1 MMTDPIADM
10 LTRMRNAIRARK
22 RYVDVPASKIKAHI
36 TRILLER
43 GYVKNVKFIE
53 SNVQG
58 TLRIYLKYTEDN
70 VSAIEGLKRVSMPSR
85 RVYVTRRSIP
95 RVMGGYG
102 TAVTAWV
109 YGDNSGHYLS
119 AWIEDA
125 AGRERGLGGE
135 VLCYIW

>member
-10 LTRMRNAIRARK
+10 LTRMRNAIRAK
-22 RYVDVPASKIKAHI
+22 KSYVDVPASRMKAHI
-36 TRILLER
+36 ARILLER

-53 SNVQG
+53 SDVQG

-95 RVMGGYG
+95 RVMGGFG
-102 TAVTAWV
+102 TAIISTSQ
-109 YGDNSGHYLS
+109 GIMTDK
-119 AWIEDA
+119 EC
-125 AGRERGLGGE
+125 REKGLGGE

>member
-10 LTRMRNAIRARK
+10 LTRMRNAIRAK
-22 RYVDVPASKIKAHI
+22 KSYVDIPASKMKAHI
-36 TRILLER
+36 AKILLLR
-43 GYVKNVKFIE
+43 GYIKNVKFIE

-58 TLRIYLKYTEDN
+58 TLRIYLKYSEDN
-70 VSAIEGLKRVSMPSR
+70 ESAIEGLKRVSMPSR

-102 TAVTAWV
+102 TAIISTSQ
-109 YGDNSGHYLS
+109 GIMTDK
-119 AWIEDA
+119 EC
-125 AGRERGLGGE
+125 RERGLGGE